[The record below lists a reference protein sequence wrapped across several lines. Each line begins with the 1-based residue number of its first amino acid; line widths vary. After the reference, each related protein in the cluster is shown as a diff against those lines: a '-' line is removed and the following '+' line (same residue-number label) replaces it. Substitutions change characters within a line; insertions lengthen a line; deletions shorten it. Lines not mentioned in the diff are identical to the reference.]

1 MKKNTLITFGEAI
14 RTKYE
19 SEKKNDATGFLYNP
33 TPASLKQL
41 CLLLFDDL
49 NKDDLDSYNRFF
61 ILKDVANPRRHIE
74 NFETD
79 KFRPLRN
86 FLIRS
91 SEKSS
96 QNNLDLL
103 AVMVNLNP
111 RPFREFIKDENHVSE
126 NTGNIYNIDDLK
138 STDTI
143 VSEPTI
149 VEYGNNEVEVQT
161 ESAYDEVEELTTKLD
176 EEKVSDEQ
184 NISSPNAVE
193 SSYVPAVRSIKN
205 FTLKANRINLV
216 LFILVI
222 ISIGFIIKTIF
233 FNEEGCMVW
242 KDDHWEAISC
252 ETEVK
257 SFVDMP
263 IVHLDKV
270 RLERQRKI
278 IATDTTTFFRNGKPV
293 VWYYKTPDGT
303 IEYFSYPG
311 LHPVTGET
319 LKKISHII
327 IDKYVITK
335 KHSDKN

>member
-14 RTKYE
+14 RAKYE
-19 SEKKNDATGFLYNP
+19 SEKNNDVTGFLYNP

-41 CLLLFDDL
+41 CLLLYDDL
-49 NKDDLDSYNRFF
+49 TKDDLDSYNRFF

-86 FLIRS
+86 FLIRG

-103 AVMVNLNP
+103 AVLVNLNP
-111 RPFREFIKDENHVSE
+111 RPFREFIKGENHVSE
-126 NTGNIYNIDDLK
+126 NTANIYSIDDLK
-138 STDTI
+138 STETI

-149 VEYGNNEVEVQT
+149 VDYGNNEVEVQT
-161 ESAYDEVEELTTKLD
+161 EKANNEVEENIIKL
-176 EEKVSDEQ
+176 EEGKVSSEQ
-184 NISSPNAVE
+184 NNSSTNVTSSTYISTERRNNIV
-193 SSYVPAVRSIKN
+193 
-205 FTLKANRINLV
+205 TLNTNRINLV
-216 LFILVI
+216 LIILVI
-222 ISIGFIIKTIF
+222 ISIGFIIKTNF

-242 KDDHWEAISC
+242 KDDHWEATSC
-252 ETEVK
+252 DTEVK

-263 IVHLDKV
+263 IVHLDKET
-270 RLERQRKI
+270 LERQRKI
-278 IATDTTTFFRNGKPV
+278 IATDTTTFFKNGKAV
-293 VWYYKTPDGT
+293 IWYYKTPDGT

-319 LKKISHII
+319 LKKISHTI

-335 KHSDKN
+335 KHSDKH